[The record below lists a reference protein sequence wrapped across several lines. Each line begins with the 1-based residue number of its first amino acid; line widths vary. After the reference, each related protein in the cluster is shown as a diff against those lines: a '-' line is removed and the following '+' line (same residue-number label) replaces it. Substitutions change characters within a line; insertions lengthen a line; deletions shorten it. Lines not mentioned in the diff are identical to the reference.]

1 MYGYG
6 YRYNSG
12 LVVGAGGGAPFVNT
26 KSILFDGVNDYID
39 LGSSSGLGFTGDF
52 TLSAWIKTSAIG
64 TNQMIIDSSTASNG
78 SGYSMYLR
86 SSGKIRFWSYLANN
100 DINSI
105 TTLLPNTW
113 YHICA
118 THDRIGLENKLYI
131 NGVLDVSGA
140 SGSFNPTPM
149 TNLRIGTSAL
159 FGFPFNGNI
168 DEPCFFNRKLIQ
180 SEITTLATAPTVDLT
195 SLNPIAWYRMGDNG
209 AYKDPQWL
217 IPSNENKDKVSNYS
231 MDFDGVNDYINLGD
245 SDTFS
250 FGNGTTDSPFS
261 ISAWIKMDSTSGF
274 RIFNKY
280 AGSVNEYQF
289 GTGGGNQLQFYIF
302 DNTST
307 FKYRARVY
315 TTILNTGQWYHVAA
329 TYNGVGGTNAQDGIK
344 IYVDGVRVDDSTVSG
359 GTYVAMGNKTTP
371 VYIGKL
377 DTSYANGSID
387 EVSVFDTAIDI
398 TDVWDGSGKPTTLPS
413 GAIAHYKMG
422 EEATFSTKWTVPDQV
437 GSNDGTS
444 NAMTIEDRVGTA
456 PSSSNNALS
465 FNMDLI
471 DRVEDTPPNP

>member
-26 KSILFDGVNDYID
+26 KSILFDGVNDYVD
-39 LGSSSGLGFTGDF
+39 LGSSTGLGFTGDF

-195 SLNPIAWYRMGDNG
+195 SLNPVSWYRNGDNVT
-209 AYKDPQWL
+209 AFPT
-217 IPSNENKDKVSNYS
+217 IPDA
-231 MDFDGVNDYINLGD
+231 I
-245 SDTFS
+245 
-250 FGNGTTDSPFS
+250 GT
-261 ISAWIKMDSTSGF
+261 
-274 RIFNKY
+274 
-280 AGSVNEYQF
+280 
-289 GTGGGNQLQFYIF
+289 
-302 DNTST
+302 
-307 FKYRARVY
+307 
-315 TTILNTGQWYHVAA
+315 
-329 TYNGVGGTNAQDGIK
+329 
-344 IYVDGVRVDDSTVSG
+344 
-359 GTYVAMGNKTTP
+359 
-371 VYIGKL
+371 
-377 DTSYANGSID
+377 
-387 EVSVFDTAIDI
+387 
-398 TDVWDGSGKPTTLPS
+398 
-413 GAIAHYKMG
+413 
-422 EEATFSTKWTVPDQV
+422 
-437 GSNDGTS
+437 NDGTAY
-444 NAMTIEDRVGTA
+444 NEPEGT
-456 PSSSNNALS
+456 
-465 FNMDLI
+465 MVVI
-471 DRVEDTPPNP
+471 DVP

>member
-195 SLNPIAWYRMGDNG
+195 SLNPVSWYRNGDNVT
-209 AYKDPQWL
+209 AFPT
-217 IPSNENKDKVSNYS
+217 IPDA
-231 MDFDGVNDYINLGD
+231 I
-245 SDTFS
+245 
-250 FGNGTTDSPFS
+250 GT
-261 ISAWIKMDSTSGF
+261 
-274 RIFNKY
+274 
-280 AGSVNEYQF
+280 
-289 GTGGGNQLQFYIF
+289 
-302 DNTST
+302 
-307 FKYRARVY
+307 
-315 TTILNTGQWYHVAA
+315 
-329 TYNGVGGTNAQDGIK
+329 
-344 IYVDGVRVDDSTVSG
+344 
-359 GTYVAMGNKTTP
+359 
-371 VYIGKL
+371 
-377 DTSYANGSID
+377 
-387 EVSVFDTAIDI
+387 
-398 TDVWDGSGKPTTLPS
+398 
-413 GAIAHYKMG
+413 
-422 EEATFSTKWTVPDQV
+422 
-437 GSNDGTS
+437 NDGTAY
-444 NAMTIEDRVGTA
+444 NEPEGT
-456 PSSSNNALS
+456 
-465 FNMDLI
+465 MVVI
-471 DRVEDTPPNP
+471 DVP

>member
-39 LGSSSGLGFTGDF
+39 LGSSTGLGFSNDF

-195 SLNPIAWYRMGDNG
+195 SLSPVSWYRKGDNVT
-209 AYKDPQWL
+209 AFPT
-217 IPSNENKDKVSNYS
+217 IPDA
-231 MDFDGVNDYINLGD
+231 I
-245 SDTFS
+245 
-250 FGNGTTDSPFS
+250 GT
-261 ISAWIKMDSTSGF
+261 
-274 RIFNKY
+274 
-280 AGSVNEYQF
+280 
-289 GTGGGNQLQFYIF
+289 
-302 DNTST
+302 
-307 FKYRARVY
+307 
-315 TTILNTGQWYHVAA
+315 
-329 TYNGVGGTNAQDGIK
+329 
-344 IYVDGVRVDDSTVSG
+344 
-359 GTYVAMGNKTTP
+359 
-371 VYIGKL
+371 
-377 DTSYANGSID
+377 
-387 EVSVFDTAIDI
+387 
-398 TDVWDGSGKPTTLPS
+398 
-413 GAIAHYKMG
+413 
-422 EEATFSTKWTVPDQV
+422 
-437 GSNDGTS
+437 NDGTAY
-444 NAMTIEDRVGTA
+444 NEPEGTMVVVDV
-456 PSSSNNALS
+456 P
-465 FNMDLI
+465 
-471 DRVEDTPPNP
+471 

>member
-26 KSILFDGVNDYID
+26 KSILFDGVNDYVD

-140 SGSFNPTPM
+140 SGSFNPVSM

-195 SLNPIAWYRMGDNG
+195 SLNPVSWYRNGDNVT
-209 AYKDPQWL
+209 AFPT
-217 IPSNENKDKVSNYS
+217 IPDA
-231 MDFDGVNDYINLGD
+231 I
-245 SDTFS
+245 
-250 FGNGTTDSPFS
+250 GT
-261 ISAWIKMDSTSGF
+261 
-274 RIFNKY
+274 
-280 AGSVNEYQF
+280 
-289 GTGGGNQLQFYIF
+289 
-302 DNTST
+302 
-307 FKYRARVY
+307 
-315 TTILNTGQWYHVAA
+315 
-329 TYNGVGGTNAQDGIK
+329 
-344 IYVDGVRVDDSTVSG
+344 
-359 GTYVAMGNKTTP
+359 
-371 VYIGKL
+371 
-377 DTSYANGSID
+377 
-387 EVSVFDTAIDI
+387 
-398 TDVWDGSGKPTTLPS
+398 
-413 GAIAHYKMG
+413 
-422 EEATFSTKWTVPDQV
+422 
-437 GSNDGTS
+437 NDGTAY
-444 NAMTIEDRVGTA
+444 NEPEGT
-456 PSSSNNALS
+456 
-465 FNMDLI
+465 MVVI
-471 DRVEDTPPNP
+471 DVP

>member
-39 LGSSSGLGFTGDF
+39 LGSSTGLGFSNDF

-140 SGSFNPTPM
+140 SGSFNPVSM

-195 SLNPIAWYRMGDNG
+195 SLSPVSWYRMGDNVT
-209 AYKDPQWL
+209 AFPT
-217 IPSNENKDKVSNYS
+217 IPDA
-231 MDFDGVNDYINLGD
+231 I
-245 SDTFS
+245 
-250 FGNGTTDSPFS
+250 GT
-261 ISAWIKMDSTSGF
+261 
-274 RIFNKY
+274 
-280 AGSVNEYQF
+280 
-289 GTGGGNQLQFYIF
+289 
-302 DNTST
+302 
-307 FKYRARVY
+307 
-315 TTILNTGQWYHVAA
+315 
-329 TYNGVGGTNAQDGIK
+329 
-344 IYVDGVRVDDSTVSG
+344 
-359 GTYVAMGNKTTP
+359 
-371 VYIGKL
+371 
-377 DTSYANGSID
+377 
-387 EVSVFDTAIDI
+387 
-398 TDVWDGSGKPTTLPS
+398 
-413 GAIAHYKMG
+413 
-422 EEATFSTKWTVPDQV
+422 
-437 GSNDGTS
+437 NDGTAY
-444 NAMTIEDRVGTA
+444 NEPEGT
-456 PSSSNNALS
+456 
-465 FNMDLI
+465 MVVI
-471 DRVEDTPPNP
+471 DVP